1 VKREDLLGVLRTAP
15 GGMSLAAILPQMRI
29 DPHSPEA
36 SAVEVLLF
44 LSPEVRLIEGR
55 WRVVERGRGDR
66 VIAAIEAYS
75 SSTGKRVFR
84 ATSALEALP
93 LNDQPTIEE
102 LADLLGT
109 TSGKYALLPNAIIK
123 RNY

>member
-15 GGMSLAAILPQMRI
+15 SGMSIAAILSQMRI
-29 DPHSPEA
+29 DPRLPEA

-66 VIAAIEAYS
+66 VS
-75 SSTGKRVFR
+75 
-84 ATSALEALP
+84 
-93 LNDQPTIEE
+93 
-102 LADLLGT
+102 
-109 TSGKYALLPNAIIK
+109 
-123 RNY
+123 